1 MKHCLVLILL
11 ALPALAQSS
20 AGELRLRVTDPTGLG
35 IRCKVE
41 LVSEANQ
48 FRQEYATDG
57 EGKLFAWRLPLGV
70 YRIEVTHEGFAAFTQ
85 LAEVRSSIPSD
96 YTIKLSLA
104 ALTTSVT
111 VTDQATLIDPE
122 RAGTVNRIGEET
134 IENRVTSLP
143 GRSLQD
149 LVNSQPG
156 WLYEGNAVLHPR
168 GSEYQTQVVVDGVP
182 LTDNRS
188 PGFAPEIAADDVESL
203 SVYTA
208 NFPAEYGRKMGGVI
222 EVTTRKDAR
231 RGWHGELALSGG
243 SFDTGGAYAMTQ
255 YSTDKNTF
263 GVSANGDF
271 TSRYLNPPVVQ
282 NFTNVANTGDFSA
295 RYERDFSEKDHLSLL
310 WRHELARFDIPNEQ
324 VQQQAG
330 QQQSGAETE
339 SSGTVSYQH
348 VFSPNVLGTVVGM
361 VRDDATSLLSN
372 QLSTPIIAFQDRG
385 FREGYVKGSISVHH
399 GRHEWKGGFEGDFY
413 NIHEAFHDV
422 ITNPSQFDPG
432 TPTTFTFF
440 SRGYDREQSAFVED
454 SVRLGKWSLSA
465 GLRWDHYQLL
475 VEKNAV
481 SPRLGI
487 ARYFPGADLVIHA
500 SYDRIFQTPAFENI
514 LLSSSPQVQSL
525 NPNVLRLPV
534 EPSLGNYYEVGMTK
548 GLFKT
553 LKFDASFYERR
564 VNNFADDD
572 QLLNTAVSFPI
583 AFNKASI
590 YGAEAKL
597 ELPHWKRLSGFVSYS
612 YMVASA
618 YFPVTGGLFLGDDAN
633 AALSQ
638 LGGRFWVSQDQRNTL
653 RTRFRYEVTSWVWVA
668 AGTEYGSGLP
678 FEFDGTAQQ
687 ALAQY
692 GQAIVDRVDFA
703 TGRVRPSLSLD
714 LSAGA
719 RLYQK
724 ENVQIRMQGDVQNL
738 NNRLNVIDF
747 AGLFSGNAVAPPR
760 SYALRLV
767 AGF

>member
-1 MKHCLVLILL
+1 ML
-11 ALPALAQSS
+11 ALPVLAQSN

-35 IRCKVE
+35 VRCKVE
-41 LVSEANQ
+41 LTSTGNQ
-48 FRQEYATDG
+48 FRQVYTTDADG
-57 EGKLFAWRLPLGV
+57 NLLAWRLPFGL
-70 YRIEVTHEGFAAFTQ
+70 YRIEITHESFAPYSQ
-85 LAEVRSSIPSD
+85 LAEVRSAVPSE

-104 ALTTSVT
+104 PLNTSVE
-111 VTDQATLIDPE
+111 VTDKATLIDPE

-222 EVTTRKDAR
+222 ELTTKKDTR
-231 RGWHGELALSGG
+231 RGLHGELSLAGG
-243 SFDTGGAYAMTQ
+243 SFNTGGAYAMTQ
-255 YSTDKNTF
+255 YTTDKNSF
-263 GVSANGDF
+263 GVSASGDF
-271 TSRYLNPPVVQ
+271 TGWYLNPPVLQ
-282 NFTNVANTGDFSA
+282 NFTNVGNTGDFSA
-295 RYERDFSEKDHLSLL
+295 RYEHDFSEKDHLSLL
-310 WRHELARFDIPNEQ
+310 SRHEVARFDIPNEQ

-330 QQQSGAETE
+330 QVQTGAETE
-339 SSGTVSYQH
+339 TSGTVWYQH
-348 VFSPNVLGTVVGM
+348 IFSPNVLGTLVGM
-361 VRDDATSLLSN
+361 VRDNANSLDSN
-372 QLSTPIIAFQDRG
+372 PLSTPIIAFQDRG
-385 FREGYVKGSISVHH
+385 FREGYLKGSVSVHH
-399 GRHEWKGGFEGDFY
+399 GRHEWKAGFEADFY
-413 NIHEAFHDV
+413 NLHEAFSDIV
-422 ITNPSQFDPG
+422 TDPSQFDPA
-432 TPTTFTFF
+432 TPASF
-440 SRGYDREQSAFVED
+440 SFYGRGYDREQSAFVQD
-454 SVRLGKWSLSA
+454 FVRLGNWSLSA

-475 VEKNAV
+475 VDKNAI
-481 SPRLGI
+481 SPRLGV
-487 ARYFPGADLVIHA
+487 ARYFPSADLVIHA

-514 LLSSSPQVQSL
+514 LLSSSSQVQSL

-553 LKFDASFYERR
+553 LKFDASYFQRR
-564 VNNFADDD
+564 VDNFADDD

-583 AFNKASI
+583 AFDKASI

-597 ELPHWKRLSGFVSYS
+597 ELPHWRGLSGYVSYS
-612 YMVASA
+612 YMVGSS
-618 YFPVTGGLFLGDDAN
+618 YFPVTGGLFLGDEASS
-633 AALSQ
+633 ALSD

-653 RTRFRYEVTSWVWVA
+653 RTRFRYEVTPRVWLA
-668 AGTEYGSGLP
+668 AGAQYGSGLP
-678 FEFDGTAQQ
+678 FEFDGTEQD
-687 ALAQY
+687 ALAQF

-703 TGRVRPSLSLD
+703 SGRVKPSFSAD
-714 LSAGA
+714 LSAGVL
-719 RLYQK
+719 LYQK
-724 ENVQIRMQGDVQNL
+724 ETRLVRLQADGQNL

-747 AGLFSGNAVAPPR
+747 AGLFSGTAIAPPR
-760 SYALRLV
+760 SFALRLT